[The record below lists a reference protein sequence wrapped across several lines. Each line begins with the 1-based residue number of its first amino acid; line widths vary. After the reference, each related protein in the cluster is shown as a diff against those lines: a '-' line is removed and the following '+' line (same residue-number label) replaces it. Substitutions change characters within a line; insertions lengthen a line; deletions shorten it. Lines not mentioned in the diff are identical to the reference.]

1 MTRPRTSAGILLFRF
16 RESGLEV
23 LLGHMGGPLW
33 ARKDEAAWTIPKGEY
48 DATRE
53 RVFDVA
59 LREFEEELGTA
70 PPASKFLEL
79 GDVRQAGGKLVTI
92 WAGEGDF
99 DVETAVSNTFEMEW
113 PKGSGKIRTYPEID
127 RAAWFSL
134 ERARN
139 KLVRGQVV
147 FLDRLLAV
155 LQSAGSI
162 PPPAEPDSEGLP

>member
-1 MTRPRTSAGILLFRF
+1 MSRTRTSAGILLFRIG
-16 RESGLEV
+16 ESGLEV

-48 DATRE
+48 DPSRE
-53 RVFDVA
+53 RAFDVA
-59 LREFEEELGTA
+59 LREFEEELGAA

-79 GDVRQAGGKLVTI
+79 GETRQAGGKVVTA

-113 PKGSGKIRTYPEID
+113 PKGSGKVRTYPEID
-127 RAAWFSL
+127 RAAWFTL
-134 ERARN
+134 ERARS
-139 KLVRGQVV
+139 KLVTGQVV

-155 LQSAGSI
+155 LQSTGSV
-162 PPPAEPDSEGLP
+162 PPPAEP

>member
-1 MTRPRTSAGILLFRF
+1 MARTRTSAGILLFRYG
-16 RESGLEV
+16 ESGLEV

-33 ARKDEAAWTIPKGEY
+33 ASKDETAWTIPKGEY
-48 DATRE
+48 DPSAE
-53 RVFDVA
+53 RPFDVA

-70 PPASKFLEL
+70 PPASKYLEL

-99 DVETAVSNTFEMEW
+99 DVESAVSNTFEMEW
-113 PKGSGKIRTYPEID
+113 PKGSGRIRTYPEID

-134 ERARN
+134 DRARS
-139 KLVRGQVV
+139 KLVRAQVV

-155 LQSAGSI
+155 LASTGSI
-162 PPPAEPDSEGLP
+162 PPPAIPDSESLP